1 MGQTISIAAVYQAL
15 ESVMDPEIPVLSV
28 LDLGMITDVSID
40 QTADV
45 VHIRMIPTFAA
56 CPAVSYIQ
64 NNIKTTVEKEL
75 GIAVTV
81 EIDKQV
87 HWESNRITPAAK
99 EKLKNFGIAPPQ
111 VVEGEMKAEIMLH
124 TPCPHCSSEY
134 TYLRSPF
141 GSTLCRAIH
150 FCKSC
155 GQVFEQFKP
164 LE

>member
-1 MGQTISIAAVYQAL
+1 MSHKITIAAVYESL
-15 ESVMDPEIPVLSV
+15 EHVMDPEIPVLSV
-28 LDLGMITDVSID
+28 MDLGMITEVDLG
-40 QTADV
+40 TTE
-45 VHIRMIPTFAA
+45 VHIKMIPTFAA

-64 NNIKTTVEKEL
+64 HNIKTTLESEL
-75 GIAVTV
+75 GIAVSV

-87 HWESNRITPAAK
+87 HWESNRMTAAAK
-99 EKLKNFGIAPPQ
+99 EKLKDFGIAPPK
-111 VVEGEMKAEIMLH
+111 VLTGEVSAEIMLEV
-124 TPCPHCSSEY
+124 PCPHCGSQQ